1 MQADETQNDK
11 GSIHVHTIKNEME
24 WAKFAKEVVP
34 KNSPELAEVLF
45 ETENKEV
52 KKKDTYQ
59 EKIHGISQSGNKRDP
74 KTLLENR
81 PYTKN

>member
-52 KKKDTYQ
+52 KKKT
-59 EKIHGISQSGNKRDP
+59 HTKR
-74 KTLLENR
+74 KYMEFHNLGTKATLK
-81 PYTKN
+81 PF

>member
-52 KKKDTYQ
+52 KKKRHIPRENTRNFTIWEQ
-59 EKIHGISQSGNKRDP
+59 KRP
-74 KTLLENR
+74 
-81 PYTKN
+81 